1 MAYSSSSDVGK
12 LTLLYSPEIVVHR
25 SAALI
30 LVALAAVA
38 CHNAPRGGLD
48 QPGAATPQLAVQNFL
63 AAAKAQNLQS
73 LATAW
78 GTDKGPARDVVDK
91 SQIEKRELIMICYL
105 NHDSYR
111 VRGEGPGEE
120 GRRNFTVDLNRG
132 GLVRTTTITTV
143 AGPAQRYYVEQAA
156 LEPLTDLCA
165 GGVTSSS
172 PTPRP
177 PR

>member
-1 MAYSSSSDVGK
+1 M
-12 LTLLYSPEIVVHR
+12 HR

-30 LVALAAVA
+30 LAALTAVG
-38 CHNAPRGGLD
+38 CHNAPRGGVD

-91 SQIEKRELIMICYL
+91 SQIERRELIMMCYL
-105 NHDSYR
+105 NHDTYR
-111 VRGEGPGEE
+111 VRGEGPAQQ
-120 GRRNFTVDLNRG
+120 GRRAFTVDLNRSG
-132 GLVRTTTITTV
+132 MVRTTTVTTV
-143 AGPAQRYYVEQAA
+143 EGPAQRYYVEQVA

-165 GGVTSSS
+165 GGVPTS
-172 PTPRP
+172 TPPGRTP
-177 PR
+177 IKP

>member
-1 MAYSSSSDVGK
+1 M
-12 LTLLYSPEIVVHR
+12 HR

-30 LVALAAVA
+30 VAALAVVS

-48 QPGAATPQLAVQNFL
+48 QPGAATPQLAVKNFL

-91 SQIEKRELIMICYL
+91 SQIEKRELIMMCYL

-111 VRGEGPGEE
+111 VRSEGPGEE
-120 GRRNFTVDLNRG
+120 GRRTFTVDLNRG
-132 GLVRTTTITTV
+132 GLVRTTTMTTV
-143 AGPAQRYYVEQAA
+143 AGPAQRYYVEQVA

-172 PTPRP
+172 PIPRP

>member
-1 MAYSSSSDVGK
+1 M
-12 LTLLYSPEIVVHR
+12 HR

-30 LVALAAVA
+30 LAALTAVG
-38 CHNAPRGGLD
+38 CHNAPRGGVD

-91 SQIEKRELIMICYL
+91 SQIERRELIMMCYL
-105 NHDSYR
+105 NHDTYR
-111 VRGEGPGEE
+111 VRGEGPAQQ
-120 GRRNFTVDLNRG
+120 GRRAFTVDLNRSG
-132 GLVRTTTITTV
+132 MVRTTTVTTV
-143 AGPAQRYYVEQAA
+143 EGPAQRYYVEQVA

-165 GGVTSSS
+165 GGVQTSTPPGRT
-172 PTPRP
+172 PTRP
-177 PR
+177 